1 MISFIIPAYDEQA
14 MIGATVAAVHAAARE
29 IGAEY
34 EVVVANDA
42 SSDRTAEVAAEHGA
56 IVVNTSNRQIAATR
70 NAGARAA
77 RGDRFIF
84 VDADTLVNTAAVRGA
99 IEAMD
104 KGAVGGGAH
113 VMFDGK
119 VPLYA
124 DLLRRFTL
132 WSMDVMRLA
141 AGCFLFCTRAAFE
154 RAGGFD
160 EALFGAEELALSGEL
175 KKQGPFV
182 ILRERVV
189 TSGRKFRLH
198 TGRDILRM
206 SGRLLRR
213 GPSVFRGRDAM
224 EFWYDG
230 RREKP

>member
-1 MISFIIPAYDEQA
+1 MISFIIPA
-14 MIGATVAAVHAAARE
+14 
-29 IGAEY
+29 
-34 EVVVANDA
+34 
-42 SSDRTAEVAAEHGA
+42 
-56 IVVNTSNRQIAATR
+56 
-70 NAGARAA
+70 
-77 RGDRFIF
+77 FIF
-84 VDADTLVNTAAVRGA
+84 VDADTLVNTSAVRAA
-99 IEAMD
+99 IAAMD
-104 KGAVGGGAH
+104 KGAVGGGSH
-113 VMFDGK
+113 IVFDDK

-124 DLLRRFTL
+124 DVLRRFTL

-154 RAGGFD
+154 SAGCFD
-160 EALFGAEELALSGEL
+160 EGLFGAEELALSGEL

-182 ILRERVV
+182 ILREKVV

-198 TGRDILRM
+198 TGWDILRM

-213 GPSVFRGRDAM
+213 GPAVFRGREAM